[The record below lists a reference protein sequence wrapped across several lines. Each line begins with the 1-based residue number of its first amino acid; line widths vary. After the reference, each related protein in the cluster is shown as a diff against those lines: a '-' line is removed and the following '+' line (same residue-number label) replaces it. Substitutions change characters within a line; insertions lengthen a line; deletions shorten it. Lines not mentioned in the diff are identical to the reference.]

1 VGTGC
6 VSALRRNGRL
16 GVRDTQTSKSRLYA
30 WAIRHFSCG
39 RYSYWTRVQGSE
51 CVVASGVVKTVG
63 VAKCT
68 ASDMNGGEARDMGGE
83 AEVERGN
90 ARMASVETPHSSST
104 PSSHK

>member
-68 ASDMNGGEARDMGGE
+68 ASDMNGGE
-83 AEVERGN
+83 VERGN